1 VTIIRKIAILAAT
14 LVAVGSAA
22 AGLPP
27 QEQTGSVRAGWWNP
41 AYQYRL
47 RVTARIP
54 GTDRSRADEWS
65 AFNKFESSPLTACAE
80 IHRKKA
86 EEPASQKDVRVI
98 DASGKPIPCKVYFMG
113 KPETL
118 MVLFPIPRTGGVF
131 DIYYGSNQPEDSA
144 AVRTASGRSE
154 EWLPPTNS
162 LTVTTLNI
170 AAQIFPLTL
179 PQLKATLRGS
189 TSLHGR
195 VFVGQADFSKN
206 PIKLE
211 HGNQRYVT
219 SIEGLL
225 NCETPGEYRFC
236 LDSGGPCFL
245 LIDGKPAGQNGGTH
259 RPSGKW
265 QNSNSIL
272 LSEGYHHLRLV
283 LAEMAAFQG
292 VRLGWTPPNAEHPDL
307 MPRHAFAKYV
317 NVEPREFRQ
326 LNKNQTVF
334 FTYRSASVGV
344 TIQGKTIV
352 PVELVNL
359 SSGDGDG
366 AWEYVWSINNC
377 TEIRDSQPKV
387 PLEIDQPHT
396 VMLKAYKNGAF
407 VESFARTIQPSAQSF
422 TSPWFRLETIG
433 APNVVYVGERE
444 NLSFRVHSN
453 ITGSIALDWECVQR
467 KRGGTKNGQP
477 AYKVLTETAGTV
489 SSASF
494 GESALSIPLDTTFF
508 GEDSEIVVRLSVTGT
523 PVTSSLFHVIPVGSK
538 IEHLKSSVDCLVNG
552 DGNRAIIST
561 HLVDQSS
568 FRKWAIPKYLKR
580 SMDFDKK
587 KVLLYGSAMENT
599 PCAGETFVSYVTRLR
614 DRAQGTCTSFEF
626 VKRFDE
632 VNGILADV
640 PRFGQVL
647 ASRDVEVVVISP
659 GSSDV
664 RRAIPIRDFRR
675 SLHLMLDLIRMKN
688 PEIRTVLVSP
698 PPLATNVK
706 LSNLYRTAV
715 KELAEENRVAF
726 VDIHTPLDGRSLLK
740 YFKSALDDGVY
751 LTYPNDD
758 GQEAI
763 CDAIYG
769 ALH

>member
-1 VTIIRKIAILAAT
+1 MTLIRKIAILAAM
-14 LVAVGSAA
+14 LIAVGSAG
-22 AGLPP
+22 AGLPLP
-27 QEQTGSVRAGWWNP
+27 EQTGSVRAGWWNP

-54 GTDRSRADEWS
+54 GVDTARLDEWT

-98 DASGKPIPCKVYFMG
+98 DASGKPVPCKVYFMG

-118 MVLFPIPRTGGVF
+118 MVLFPIARSGGDY
-131 DIYYGSNQPEDSA
+131 DIYYGSNQPDDPES
-144 AVRTASGRSE
+144 VRTASSRSD

-162 LTVTTLNI
+162 LTITTLNV
-170 AAQIFPLTL
+170 AAPVFPLKL
-179 PQLKATLRGS
+179 QDIKKALRGS
-189 TSLHGR
+189 SSLHGR
-195 VFVGQADFSKN
+195 VFASQVDFSRN
-206 PIKLE
+206 PTSLQ

-225 NCETPGEYRFC
+225 NCETAGEYQFAI
-236 LDSGGPCFL
+236 DSGGPSFL
-245 LIDGKPAGQNGGTH
+245 LIDGKVIGQNGGTH

-265 QNSNSIL
+265 HKTHPLL
-272 LSEGYHHLRLV
+272 LSQGYHHLRLV
-283 LAEMAAFQG
+283 MAEMAAFQG
-292 VRLGWTPPNAEHPDL
+292 IRLGWTPPGADHTDL
-307 MPRHAFAKYV
+307 MPRYAFAKYV

-326 LNKNQTVF
+326 FNKNQTVF
-334 FTYRSASVGV
+334 FTHRSESVGV

-352 PVELVNL
+352 PVELTNL
-359 SSGDGDG
+359 SAGDGSGTWD
-366 AWEYVWSINNC
+366 YVWVINNC
-377 TEIRDSQPKV
+377 TEIRERRPKV
-387 PLEIDQPHT
+387 PLEVDQSH
-396 VMLKAYKNGAF
+396 VVALKAYKDGAF
-407 VESFARTIQPSAQSF
+407 IESFERTIQPSAQSF
-422 TSPWFRLETIG
+422 TKPWFKLETIG
-433 APNVVYVGERE
+433 APNVVYVGQRE

-467 KRGGTKNGQP
+467 KRAGMKDGQP
-477 AYKVLTETAGTV
+477 IYRVLKESAGML

-508 GEDSEIVVRLSVTGT
+508 TEDSEIVITLSVTGT

-561 HLVDQSS
+561 RLVDQSS
-568 FRKWAIPKYLKR
+568 FRKWAIPKYLKQ
-580 SMDFDKK
+580 SLDFDKK
-587 KVLLYGSAMENT
+587 RVLLYGSAMENT
-599 PCAGETFVSYVTRLR
+599 PCAGEAFTSYVTRLR
-614 DRAQGTCTSFEF
+614 DRAQGTTTSFEF

-647 ASRDVEVVVISP
+647 ASRNAEVVVISP
-659 GSSDV
+659 GSADV
-664 RRAIPIRDFRR
+664 RRAIPIRDFKR
-675 SLHLMLDLIRMKN
+675 SLHLMLDLVRIKN
-688 PEIRTVLVSP
+688 PEIRVILVSP

-715 KELAEENRVAF
+715 KDLAEENRVTF

-763 CDAIYG
+763 CDAING

>member
-1 VTIIRKIAILAAT
+1 MIPVTIIRKIAIFAAV
-14 LVAVGSAA
+14 LPMVVSAV
-22 AGLPP
+22 AGLP
-27 QEQTGSVRAGWWNP
+27 QEQSGNVRAGWWNP

-54 GTDRSRADEWS
+54 GTERTDEWS
-65 AFNKFESSPLTACAE
+65 AFNKFESSPLAACAE
-80 IHRKKA
+80 IHCKKP
-86 EEPASQKDVRVI
+86 EDPASQKDVCVI
-98 DASGKPIPCKVYFMG
+98 DAAGKPVPCKVYFMG
-113 KPETL
+113 KPDTL
-118 MVLFPIPRTGGVF
+118 MVLFPIPRDGGDY
-131 DIYYGSNQPEDSA
+131 DIYYGSQQPENQ
-144 AVRTASGRSE
+144 TASHSAGKSD
-154 EWLPPTNS
+154 EWLPPPNS

-195 VFVGQADFSKN
+195 VFVNQIDFSSN
-206 PIKLE
+206 PIRLE

-225 NCETPGEYRFC
+225 NCETAGEYQFSI
-236 LDSGGPCFL
+236 DSGGPGFL
-245 LIDGKPAGQNGGTH
+245 LIDGKLAGHNNGTH

-265 QNSNSIL
+265 RNSNTVEL
-272 LSEGYHHLRLV
+272 AEGYHHLRLV

-292 VRLGWTPPNAEHPDL
+292 VRLGWAPPNVERPDL
-307 MPRHAFAKYV
+307 MPRYAFAKYV

-326 LNKNQTVF
+326 VNKNQTVF

-344 TIQGKTIV
+344 SIRGKTIV
-352 PVELVNL
+352 PVELINL
-359 SSGDGDG
+359 SSGDGNG
-366 AWEYVWSINNC
+366 TWEYAWVINNC
-377 TEIRDSQPKV
+377 TEIREKRPKA
-387 PLEIDQPHT
+387 PLEVDQAHT
-396 VMLKAYKNGAF
+396 VVLKAYKNGAF
-407 VESFARTIQPSAQSF
+407 VESFERTIQPSAQSF
-422 TSPWFRLETIG
+422 TNPWFKLETIG
-433 APNVVYVGERE
+433 APNIVYVGEKE
-444 NLSFRVHSN
+444 NLSFRVHSD
-453 ITGSIALDWECVQR
+453 ISGSIALDWECVQR
-467 KRGGTKNGQP
+467 KSAGMRNGQP
-477 AYKVLTETAGTV
+477 VCKVLAESTGTL
-489 SSASF
+489 SGASF
-494 GESALSIPLDTTFF
+494 GESALSIPLDTTYFD
-508 GEDSEIVVRLSVTGT
+508 EDSEIIVTLSVTGT

-568 FRKWAIPKYLKR
+568 FRKWAIAKYLKR
-580 SMDFDKK
+580 SMDFDNK

-664 RRAIPIRDFRR
+664 RRAIPVRDFKR
-675 SLHLMLDLIRMKN
+675 SLHLMLDLIRLKN
-688 PEIRTVLVSP
+688 PEIRAVLVSP

-706 LSNLYRTAV
+706 LSNVYRTAV
-715 KELAEENRVAF
+715 KELAEENRVTF
-726 VDIHTPLDGRSLLK
+726 VDIHTPLDGKSLLK

-769 ALH
+769 ALR